1 VAEEVPWVEEPVQ
14 VERVAAPVQVAED
27 DNVFLIHRSHT
38 VEMGIRSRL
47 IRLAPATLCLCL
59 SLWLCGLTSVTA
71 SAQTGANG
79 ILFGEGK
86 RDTLRDLTGV
96 EVVVESLDVDGLS
109 SSFLKSEIEA
119 QLDQAGIRVLRDKER
134 LNQPGYPYLYV
145 RLSVLNAQ
153 PVHTYSL
160 EISLNQTVTL
170 TRYPSISTF
179 APTWWVHAVG
189 VMSPLDVPT
198 LRTTVH
204 DYLVRFVQAYQ
215 AVNPP
220 ENAILR

>member
-1 VAEEVPWVEEPVQ
+1 MLW
-14 VERVAAPVQVAED
+14 
-27 DNVFLIHRSHT
+27 
-38 VEMGIRSRL
+38 
-47 IRLAPATLCLCL
+47 LCL
-59 SLWLCGLTSVTA
+59 SLWLCGYTPVTA

-109 SSFLKSEIEA
+109 SSVLKSDIEA
-119 QLDQAGIRVLRDKER
+119 QLDQAGIRVLKDKER
-134 LNQPGYPYLYV
+134 LNQPGYPYLYI
-145 RLSVLNAQ
+145 RLSLLNAE

-170 TRYPSISTF
+170 TRSPSISTF
-179 APTWWVHAVG
+179 APTWWVHADG
-189 VMSPLDVPT
+189 VMSPLDVST

-204 DYLVRFVQAYQ
+204 EYLGRFVRAYQ
-215 AVNPP
+215 AVNPQD
-220 ENAILR
+220 NALLR

>member
-1 VAEEVPWVEEPVQ
+1 MESASCLMRP
-14 VERVAAPVQVAED
+14 
-27 DNVFLIHRSHT
+27 
-38 VEMGIRSRL
+38 SRAVL
-47 IRLAPATLCLCL
+47 WLCL
-59 SLWLCGLTSVTA
+59 SLWLCAFASVTA
-71 SAQTGANG
+71 SAQMGANG

-109 SSFLKSEIEA
+109 SRVLKSEIEA
-119 QLDQAGIRVLRDKER
+119 QLDQAGIRVLKDKER

-145 RLSVLNAQ
+145 RLSLLNAES
-153 PVHTYSL
+153 VHTYSL

-189 VMSPLDVPT
+189 VMSPLDVST

-204 DYLVRFVQAYQ
+204 DYLGRFVQAYQ
-215 AVNPP
+215 AVNPQ

>member
-1 VAEEVPWVEEPVQ
+1 MAL
-14 VERVAAPVQVAED
+14 A
-27 DNVFLIHRSHT
+27 HRRMAIRFT
-38 VEMGIRSRL
+38 VSRARIDMDIRSFFLRRAL
-47 IRLAPATLCLCL
+47 QIIWLCLWVCA
-59 SLWLCGLTSVTA
+59 SSTA
-71 SAQTGANG
+71 SAQMGANG

-96 EVVVESLDVDGLS
+96 EVVVESLDVEGLS
-109 SSFLKSEIEA
+109 SARLKAEIES
-119 QLDQAGIRVLRDKER
+119 QLDHAGIRVLRDKER

-145 RLSVLNAQ
+145 RLSLLHAD

-170 TRYPSISTF
+170 SRYPSISTF

-189 VMSPLDVPT
+189 VMSPLDVS
-198 LRTTVH
+198 LLKTTVQ
-204 DYLVRFVQAYQ
+204 DYLGKFIQAYQ
-215 AVNPP
+215 AVNPQ

>member
-1 VAEEVPWVEEPVQ
+1 MA
-14 VERVAAPVQVAED
+14 
-27 DNVFLIHRSHT
+27 
-38 VEMGIRSRL
+38 IRSCVVRSSCAML
-47 IRLAPATLCLCL
+47 WLCL
-59 SLWLCGLTSVTA
+59 SLWLCGITSGAA

-96 EVVVESLDVDGLS
+96 EVVVESLDVEGLS
-109 SSFLKSEIEA
+109 SSVLKSEIEA

-145 RLSVLNAQ
+145 RLSLLNAET
-153 PVHTYSL
+153 VHTYSL

-204 DYLVRFVQAYQ
+204 DYLMKFIHAYQ
-215 AVNPP
+215 AVNPQ
-220 ENAILR
+220 ENPILR

>member
-1 VAEEVPWVEEPVQ
+1 
-14 VERVAAPVQVAED
+14 
-27 DNVFLIHRSHT
+27 
-38 VEMGIRSRL
+38 MGIRWCHLRHSG
-47 IRLAPATLCLCL
+47 TMLCLCL
-59 SLWLCGLTSVTA
+59 ALSLWGFASGTA
-71 SAQTGANG
+71 PAQTGANG

-109 SSFLKSEIEA
+109 NSLLKSDIEA

-145 RLSVLNAQ
+145 RVSLLNAE
-153 PVHTYSL
+153 PVYTYSL

-179 APTWWVHAVG
+179 APTWWVYAVG
-189 VMSPLDVPT
+189 VMSPLDVSM

-204 DYLVRFVQAYQ
+204 DYLGRFVQAYQ
-215 AVNPP
+215 AVNPQ

>member
-1 VAEEVPWVEEPVQ
+1 MPAHS
-14 VERVAAPVQVAED
+14 RMAIR
-27 DNVFLIHRSHT
+27 FT
-38 VEMGIRSRL
+38 VSRNQIDMDIRSLFPGRAL
-47 IRLAPATLCLCL
+47 QIIWLCLWVCA
-59 SLWLCGLTSVTA
+59 SSTA
-71 SAQTGANG
+71 SAQMGANG

-96 EVVVESLDVDGLS
+96 EVVVESLDVEGLS
-109 SSFLKSEIEA
+109 SARLKAEIES
-119 QLDQAGIRVLRDKER
+119 QLDHAGIRVLRDKER

-145 RLSVLNAQ
+145 RLSLLHAD

-170 TRYPSISTF
+170 TRYPSISVF

-189 VMSPLDVPT
+189 AMNQLDVSA

-204 DYLVRFVQAYQ
+204 DYLGRFIQAYQ
-215 AVNPP
+215 AVNPQD
-220 ENAILR
+220 NAILR

>member
-1 VAEEVPWVEEPVQ
+1 
-14 VERVAAPVQVAED
+14 
-27 DNVFLIHRSHT
+27 
-38 VEMGIRSRL
+38 MGSTSSL
-47 IRLAPATLCLCL
+47 IRHGVILG
-59 SLWLCGLTSVTA
+59 LWLSIGLYGLASGTA
-71 SAQTGANG
+71 LAQMGANG

-109 SSFLKSEIEA
+109 SGALKSEIEA
-119 QLDQAGIRVLRDKER
+119 QLDQVGIRVLRDKER
-134 LNQPGYPYLYV
+134 LKQPGYPYLYV
-145 RLSVLNAQ
+145 RLSVLNAE

-170 TRYPSISTF
+170 MRYPSISTF

-189 VMSPLDVPT
+189 VMSPLDVAT

-204 DYLVRFVQAYQ
+204 DYLAKFVQAYQ

>member
-1 VAEEVPWVEEPVQ
+1 M
-14 VERVAAPVQVAED
+14 RVRPSLLRHAAMV
-27 DNVFLIHRSHT
+27 S
-38 VEMGIRSRL
+38 
-47 IRLAPATLCLCL
+47 LCL
-59 SLWLCGLTSVTA
+59 SLGLCGLASGTA
-71 SAQTGANG
+71 SAQMGANG

-109 SSFLKSEIEA
+109 SSALKSEIEA
-119 QLDQAGIRVLRDKER
+119 QLDQAGIRVLKDKER
-134 LNQPGYPYLYV
+134 LNQPGYPYLYI
-145 RLSVLNAQ
+145 RLSLLNAE
-153 PVHTYSL
+153 PVYTYSL

-170 TRYPSISTF
+170 MRYPSISTF

-189 VMSPLDVPT
+189 VMSPLDVAT

-204 DYLVRFVQAYQ
+204 DYLAKFVHAYQ
-215 AVNPP
+215 AVNPQ